1 MLSRSLLASDAPA
14 VGYTVK
20 TVPNYY
26 RHLSL
31 VFETTIPAEK
41 LVPPLSTSPDNKHS
55 LPPCPPAQC
64 SLERRRRPCNNEN
77 QRGAQR
83 DIVGIV
89 GLYDFLFY
97 FLKARAPRHFLL
109 C

>member
-31 VFETTIPAEK
+31 VVVTTITAEK

-55 LPPCPPAQC
+55 LPPVPQLNVHLNAEEDHATMRTKGGP
-64 SLERRRRPCNNEN
+64 NE
-77 QRGAQR
+77 
-83 DIVGIV
+83 I
-89 GLYDFLFY
+89 
-97 FLKARAPRHFLL
+97 
-109 C
+109 